1 MLEAAA
7 EVAEAADAAEVA
19 EAADAAD
26 AVVEASSSRVETSE
40 GAAAEARDLSLL
52 EIQVW
57 LELDDLLNLIRSL
70 SAEAMQRVPVPSQML
85 GLLPPPPPNGGWP
98 ESFRLAEI
106 SSQLDDRYAALT
118 KPSAE
123 RPDEGSDAL
132 MRALAYVPVDED
144 YPVRRRAE
152 RLSWVVWTVIGGQSV
167 GVNVRE
173 R

>member
-1 MLEAAA
+1 
-7 EVAEAADAAEVA
+7 
-19 EAADAAD
+19 
-26 AVVEASSSRVETSE
+26 
-40 GAAAEARDLSLL
+40 
-52 EIQVW
+52 
-57 LELDDLLNLIRSL
+57 
-70 SAEAMQRVPVPSQML
+70 EAMQRVPVPSQML

-106 SSQLDDRYAALT
+106 SSQLDERYAALT

-152 RLSWVVWTVIGGQSV
+152 RLSWVVWTVIGGQASLASLSHSHV
-167 GVNVRE
+167 FPHMAHFD
-173 R
+173 